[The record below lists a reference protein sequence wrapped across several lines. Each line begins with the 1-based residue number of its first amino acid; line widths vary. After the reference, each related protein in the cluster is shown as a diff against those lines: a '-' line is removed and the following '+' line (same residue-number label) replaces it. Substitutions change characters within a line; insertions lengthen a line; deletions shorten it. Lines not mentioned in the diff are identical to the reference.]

1 MITKTQWDEICS
13 YVYSAK
19 IMGLHPLF
27 KGRRVSEVDLN
38 KKEIVTI
45 KRGEPVIRYK
55 HPDSFDNYGTL
66 DYLQEMV
73 SFENISLKQIIK
85 FSNEEVL

>member
-45 KRGEPVIRYK
+45 KRGGQLSDINIQIHLIIMELLIIYK
-55 HPDSFDNYGTL
+55 KWFHLRIYH
-66 DYLQEMV
+66 
-73 SFENISLKQIIK
+73 
-85 FSNEEVL
+85 

>member
-13 YVYSAK
+13 YVHSAR
-19 IMGLHPLF
+19 IMGLNPLF
-27 KGRRVSEVDLN
+27 KGRRVREVDLT

-55 HPDSFDNYGTL
+55 HPDSFDNYKTL

-85 FSNEEVL
+85 FSGETIQ

>member
-13 YVYSAK
+13 YVHSAK
-19 IMGLHPLF
+19 MMRLNPLF
-27 KGRRVSEVDLN
+27 KGRRVSEVDLT

-55 HPDSFDNYGTL
+55 HPDSFSNYGTL

-73 SFENISLKQIIK
+73 SFENVSLKQIIK
-85 FSNEEVL
+85 FSGEFI